1 MGMGCS
7 EAGLRHSGVQG
18 VKRTSFASGQGKRRC
33 RRGARSVTRASEAQR
48 NEENYLQMA
57 LLGSSTVPAFL
68 IAGAARAAE
77 EASDGLQAVA
87 PEVVEKAVEAAPA
100 AEEAGGGGF
109 TLAGGVLIF
118 SPIILYGFWTL
129 YRAVIGS
136 DAKLVDFITLVA
148 SFVVIGNLISI
159 LVFKTRWF

>member
-1 MGMGCS
+1 M
-7 EAGLRHSGVQG
+7 
-18 VKRTSFASGQGKRRC
+18 
-33 RRGARSVTRASEAQR
+33 
-48 NEENYLQMA
+48 
-57 LLGSSTVPAFL
+57 
-68 IAGAARAAE
+68 
-77 EASDGLQAVA
+77 
-87 PEVVEKAVEAAPA
+87 
-100 AEEAGGGGF
+100 
-109 TLAGGVLIF
+109 IF